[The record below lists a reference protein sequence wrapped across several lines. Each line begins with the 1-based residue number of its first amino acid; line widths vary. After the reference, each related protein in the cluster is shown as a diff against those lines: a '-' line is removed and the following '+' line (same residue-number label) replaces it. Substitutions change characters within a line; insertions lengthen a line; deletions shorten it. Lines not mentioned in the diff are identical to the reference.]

1 MPVLGIFHGQESEVY
16 MSKTVKLLSMVL
28 VIVLTISILI
38 VPASANGYTGT
49 TSESGASR
57 FTSEWEKTRTYKV
70 GSAVIG
76 HMVYGFD
83 KDWIHE
89 DYVWT
94 IATQCYSTALVL
106 RSSFDPSYCSGPEKE
121 RNVYSKIEVTH
132 KTHSV
137 AYRIDFS
144 SSYTYSSV
152 TYTTTASHV
161 K

>member
-1 MPVLGIFHGQESEVY
+1 

-28 VIVLTISILI
+28 VIVLTVSILI
-38 VPASANGYTGT
+38 VPASAAGYTGT
-49 TSESGASR
+49 AGESGASR

-70 GSAVIG
+70 GGTVIG
-76 HMVYGFD
+76 YMIYGFD

-94 IATQCYSTALVL
+94 KATQCYSTALVF
-106 RSSFDPSYCSGPEKE
+106 RNSFDTSYCSGPEKD

-132 KTHSV
+132 KTYSV

-152 TYTTTASHV
+152 TYTTDASHV